1 MRKVIQ
7 AFCLFMCTALV
18 TVQTAQA
25 ANPSAANIFNS
36 IGGTTTIDRGGAI
49 HSQARSIYS
58 MGGGMVSFQG
68 KKVSLLAAD
77 PPSFS
82 AGCNGISWHFGGF
95 AFISLDEIRQLVEA
109 VAQASL
115 GIAVDLAMQ
124 TLCPQCYAV
133 MAKLRDISNLMRNAA
148 ADACK
153 IAQNFGA
160 MLKDSGIFPSTSR
173 ASDCSKLA
181 AEGGKTSGWMD
192 AAAGQACSLL
202 SSAESA
208 LDADADK
215 QIDFLKFG
223 NSGNGSATPSRN
235 SHETSGNVTYKS
247 LDALGY
253 QDGVVKDIML
263 SLLGM
268 TIYHPKSDVDCR
280 KAFSGLQGS
289 AKQAQADTT
298 DMSAEESKLLANII
312 DSTSPDK
319 IVSTSDSEEVS
330 VDDVKTEGATPS
342 KGGTAKGPTVCNA
355 PPLLEGIQAV
365 GWSLMCGFN
374 VDAERANFIK
384 SYYEANPAKFAG
396 TSIATMCQKIT
407 NQDMKNPWIYVCRKD
422 SAECLE
428 PKMERL
434 KKHMDSAQ
442 SQGGYTG
449 LLWMVGDA
457 LFDGVKRVSENQPL
471 RDDTKKILSGS
482 GWPLYRLINMGAV
495 YPAMAGQLL
504 EAYAS
509 AIAAQYAMDSLDKVM
524 RIGALPA
531 INLKSATGV
540 RADQISVVREQIM
553 EMVRAGN
560 ESKTMVLQRIA
571 EKRQMVDVI
580 MQVNKALQAEVI
592 GQGLSGNTQLA
603 VSIKRQAAA
612 VQKQNEKASNELH

>member
-7 AFCLFMCTALV
+7 AFCLFLCTALV
-18 TVQTAQA
+18 TVQTVQA
-25 ANPSAANIFNS
+25 ANPTAANIFNS

-82 AGCNGISWHFGGF
+82 AGCTGISWHFGGF
-95 AFISLDEIRQLVEA
+95 AFISVDEIRQLVEA

-133 MAKLRDISNLMRNAA
+133 MSKLRDMSNLMRNAA
-148 ADACK
+148 ADACQV
-153 IAQNFGA
+153 AQNFGA
-160 MLKDSGIFPSTSR
+160 MLKDSNIFPASSR
-173 ASDCSKLA
+173 ASDCAKLT
-181 AEGGKTSGWMD
+181 AEGAKASSWMD
-192 AAAGQACSLL
+192 AAAGQACNLL
-202 SSAESA
+202 SSAETA
-208 LDADADK
+208 LDGNADK

-223 NSGNGSATPSRN
+223 NKGNGATPSRN
-235 SHETSGNVTYKS
+235 SHETSGNITYKALS
-247 LDALGY
+247 ALGY
-253 QDGVVKDIML
+253 QDGLVKDIML

-268 TIYHPKSDVDCR
+268 TIYHPNSAADCR
-280 KAFSGLQGS
+280 KAFSSLHGS
-289 AKQAQADTT
+289 AKKHPADAANMTT
-298 DMSAEESKLLANII
+298 EQKKLLDSII
-312 DSTSPDK
+312 DTTSPDK
-319 IVSTSDSEEVS
+319 VPGASDAEVPT
-330 VDDVKTEGATPS
+330 VDDAAVVGATPGP
-342 KGGTAKGPTVCNA
+342 GGSAKGPTVCNA
-355 PPLLEGIQAV
+355 PPLLEGIEAV
-365 GWSLMCGFN
+365 GQSLMCGFN

-384 SYYEANPAKFAG
+384 TYYKDNEKEFAG
-396 TSIATMCQKIT
+396 TSIGTMCQT
-407 NQDMKNPWIYVCRKD
+407 VANQDHKNPWIYVCGKD

-428 PKMERL
+428 PKMARL
-434 KKHMDSAQ
+434 GTVLASQQ

-509 AIAAQYAMDSLDKVM
+509 AIAAQYAMDSLDKVV
-524 RIGALPA
+524 RIGTQPA
-531 INLKSATGV
+531 INMKSGTGV
-540 RADQISVVREQIM
+540 RADQISVVREHIM
-553 EMVRAGN
+553 EMVRLGN
-560 ESKTMVLQRIA
+560 ASKTMVLQRIA
-571 EKRQMVDVI
+571 EKRQLVDVV

-592 GQGLSGNTQLA
+592 GHGLSGNTQLA
-603 VSIKRQAAA
+603 VSIKRQAAK
-612 VQKQNEKASNELH
+612 VQEQKNKVINEVY